1 MIVKDVAAPVVEAGL
16 AEYQAWRARRDEAI
30 AQGSRPSLTVRTVRE
45 HVRAAVT
52 SHPAPGTP
60 HSAPGTP
67 STSLRAGRHLAPDG
81 DDVPVIEVS
90 RVPDRPIGTRFG
102 TLVHALLATVPLD
115 AGADRIREVAVL
127 QGRVL
132 GAEDEE
138 VAAAAEVAGRVL
150 AHGLLARARAA
161 AARHVCRR
169 ESPVMMKDEAGTLIE
184 GVVDLAFEEG
194 GAWTVVD
201 FKTDQELESELDL
214 YRRQV
219 SLYATMIGAATGKPA
234 RAILMRI

>member
-60 HSAPGTP
+60 HSAPGT
-67 STSLRAGRHLAPDG
+67 RHPAPDG

-90 RVPDRPIGTRFG
+90 RVPDRPIGPRFG
-102 TLVHALLATVPLD
+102 TLVHALLAIVPLD